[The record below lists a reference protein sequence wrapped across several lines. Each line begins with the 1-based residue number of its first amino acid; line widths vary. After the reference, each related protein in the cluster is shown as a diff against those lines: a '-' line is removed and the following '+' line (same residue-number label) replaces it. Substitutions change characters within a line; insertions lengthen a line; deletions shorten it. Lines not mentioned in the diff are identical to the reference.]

1 MTTNDPAGG
10 PVCAARAR
18 RQHHAATAGT
28 ASLDLETVFARLPS
42 LDDEQLQDLVHD
54 LDSALSGCRGGLLDD
69 TDMDLITVAAAA
81 RIALRRRQ
89 SAAGRSRAA
98 RRVRQLTSTETTE

>member
-1 MTTNDPAGG
+1 MITNDLAEG

-18 RQHHAATAGT
+18 RQHHATTAGT
-28 ASLDLETVFARLPS
+28 AGLDLETVFARISS
-42 LDDEQLQDLVHD
+42 LDDEQLRDLVHD

-69 TDMDLITVAAAA
+69 TDMDLIAVAAAA

-89 SAAGRSRAA
+89 SAAGRRRAA
-98 RRVRQLTSTETTE
+98 HRVHQLTSTETAE